1 MPGLILY
8 PIRSHSASGKDWIA
22 VKRHNH
28 DAFRMHFDGR
38 YAIMIRIFRYG
49 TGVLMKIKRIA
60 QILAYDI
67 AASWLLGVSIV
78 IFAVQANFAPG
89 GVSGVAVILNYLFDA
104 PIGLATVIINIPII
118 LCTFRKLGPAFFLHS
133 VKTVL
138 INAFFADYVVV
149 HLPMYTGS
157 RMLAAILSGVF
168 AGVAYSL
175 VFNMGSSTGGTDF
188 IMAAIRKVKPE
199 ISFGMLAFVIDSTVI
214 LGSVFVFGEIQ
225 AFLYGAVYTVVTSLS
240 LDGTTWCMKK
250 LGAQTV

>member
-1 MPGLILY
+1 MRIKG
-8 PIRSHSASGKDWIA
+8 IA
-22 VKRHNH
+22 R
-28 DAFRMHFDGR
+28 
-38 YAIMIRIFRYG
+38 
-49 TGVLMKIKRIA
+49 
-60 QILAYDI
+60 ILAYDI
-67 AASWLLGVSIV
+67 AASFLLGVSIV

-89 GVSGVAVILNYLFDA
+89 GVSGIAVILNYLFGA

-118 LCTFRKLGPAFFLHS
+118 LCTYKKLGLAFFLYS

-149 HLPMYTGS
+149 HLPMYEGS

-199 ISFGMLAFVIDSTVI
+199 LSFGMLAFVIDSTVI
-214 LGSVFVFGEIQ
+214 FGSVFIFGEIE
-225 AFLYGAVYTVVTSLS
+225 AFIYGAIYTVVTSLS
-240 LDGTTWCMKK
+240 LDTTTWCMKK
-250 LGAQTV
+250 LGAQTI